1 MVRGTRSR
9 SEWGAR
15 SLGRSAFKMIWG
27 AVIVAAGRGSR
38 FGRPKQLVE
47 LGGKPMLAWCIEVFA
62 SMPEISDVAIVT
74 EREFIEDVQRVAT
87 GLVRSASLVVVSGGV
102 DRQASAA
109 NGIAAL
115 PEHCAGILIHDGARP
130 FVRPSD
136 VRAGM
141 RAVRPGVSA
150 LLAAPVVDTIKVVS
164 DRGKVVRTL
173 ERDSLWAAQT
183 PQFATA
189 RDMRAAHAEAVRHDW
204 PRATDDAALLER
216 YGNDVV
222 VVESSVENVKVTHP
236 ADLPRAEAIAQTR
249 GPIVVAEEDVFLVEC
264 FVEPRSVDAVIAELG
279 SRSAH
284 IDAVERDLPN
294 AVAIRAFAGSDA
306 LRGFGRSLHALAGED
321 ALFTTHLSHV
331 VQRT

>member
-1 MVRGTRSR
+1 
-9 SEWGAR
+9 
-15 SLGRSAFKMIWG
+15 MIWG

-47 LGGKPMLAWCIEVFA
+47 LGGKPMLAWSIEVFA

-87 GLVRSASLVVVSGGV
+87 GLVRSASLVVVAGGV

-115 PEHCAGILIHDGARP
+115 PQHCAGILIHDGARP

-141 RAVRPGVSA
+141 RAVRPGVAA
-150 LLAAPVVDTIKVVS
+150 LLAAPVVDTIKVVD

-173 ERDSLWAAQT
+173 DRASLWAAQT

-189 RDMRAAHAEAVRHDW
+189 RDMRAAHAEAVNHDW

-216 YGNDVV
+216 HGIDVV
-222 VVESSVENVKVTHP
+222 VVESPVENVKVTHP
-236 ADLPRAEAIAQTR
+236 ADLQRAEAIAQTR
-249 GPIVVAEEDVFLVEC
+249 DPIVIAEEDVFLVEC
-264 FVEPRSVDAVIAELG
+264 FVEARSVDAVTAELE
-279 SRSAH
+279 SRSAR

-294 AVAIRAFAGSDA
+294 AVAIRAFAGSGA
-306 LRGFGRSLHALAGED
+306 LRGFGRRLHALAGED

>member
-1 MVRGTRSR
+1 
-9 SEWGAR
+9 
-15 SLGRSAFKMIWG
+15 MIWG

-47 LGGKPMLAWCIEVFA
+47 LGGKPMLAWSIEVFA

-87 GLVRSASLVVVSGGV
+87 GLVRSASLIVVAGGV
-102 DRQASAA
+102 DRQSSAA

-141 RAVRPGVSA
+141 RAVRPGVAA

-164 DRGKVVRTL
+164 ETGKVVRTL
-173 ERDSLWAAQT
+173 DRASLWAAQT

-204 PRATDDAALLER
+204 PRATDDAGLLER

-249 GPIVVAEEDVFLVEC
+249 DPIVIAEEDVFLVEC
-264 FVEPRSVDAVIAELG
+264 FVEARSVDAVTAELE
-279 SRSAH
+279 SRSAR

-331 VQRT
+331 VQKT